1 MTPANHQ
8 GILDSSRLKRRANA
22 HRRQRHARR
31 DAPALR
37 ERYGVG
43 PHTLALP
50 ADDLRDLVRA
60 LRIVAGVN
68 GAVVAAACG
77 CSETHLYRLM
87 NGRDRKQK
95 PPGG

>member
-1 MTPANHQ
+1 MTPATLN
-8 GILDSSRLKRRANA
+8 RRANA
-22 HRRQRHARR
+22 HRRARHARR
-31 DAPALR
+31 DAQGLR

-43 PHTLALP
+43 PHCLALP
-50 ADDLRDLVRA
+50 AEDLRDLVRA
-60 LRIVAGVN
+60 LRIVARCN
-68 GAVVAAACG
+68 PAVVAAACG